1 MSFSKAN
8 VFWSWQATFVFMQMF
23 AWLSN
28 YCRSCLHFP
37 LKCHMNSLK
46 LKVKICLQELFLFI
60 SLNVDKKICC
70 FSTSCLWWKE
80 YNWYQDFLDKQREI
94 YLRFWHREIYIAFY
108 AAMVQPHQKSKWPHT
123 CPKDGM
129 DSYVWRI
136 LSSLHWKDNLPLLLI
151 KQEHIWNGRWFPV
164 ARQNFLILLITSI
177 FTPTISWLTFW
188 VLWPKGSVSFCYH
201 FVFFH
206 LPIIF

>member
-1 MSFSKAN
+1 
-8 VFWSWQATFVFMQMF
+8 
-23 AWLSN
+23 
-28 YCRSCLHFP
+28 
-37 LKCHMNSLK
+37 
-46 LKVKICLQELFLFI
+46 LFI